1 MTRAIRAG
9 GAIWGGSSVI
19 EFLFCICSQNRRPR
33 FNSGPAPHRNK
44 GEYMPSKSDLQ
55 AKLKQIK
62 TNIATAKYLDI
73 DRFLHVGMD
82 EGGILGTPTV
92 YFANNKDYMPFN
104 AQYLGYMSTRA
115 IKKYLTSLLFT
126 WVAFDMP
133 DYSKDL
139 KIQFIKEGEIKEE
152 K

>member
-1 MTRAIRAG
+1 
-9 GAIWGGSSVI
+9 
-19 EFLFCICSQNRRPR
+19 
-33 FNSGPAPHRNK
+33 
-44 GEYMPSKSDLQ
+44 MPSRSDLQ

-92 YFANNKDYMPFN
+92 YLANNKDYMPFN
-104 AQYLGYMSTRA
+104 AQYLGYMNTLA

-126 WVAFDMP
+126 WAAFDMP

-139 KIQFIKEGEIKEE
+139 KIQFKEGEVKEE